1 MAGIC
6 DIHLVR
12 TYVLPN
18 LVYTVDSDNL
28 TVYLDKVVNQQ
39 FAACSGSPMMMST
52 VTNLTVCLDKVVN
65 QQFAACSGSPM
76 MMNHLTST

>member
-1 MAGIC
+1 MCYQIWF
-6 DIHLVR
+6 
-12 TYVLPN
+12 
-18 LVYTVDSDNL
+18 
-28 TVYLDKVVNQQ
+28 KQ
-39 FAACSGSPMMMST
+39 ST